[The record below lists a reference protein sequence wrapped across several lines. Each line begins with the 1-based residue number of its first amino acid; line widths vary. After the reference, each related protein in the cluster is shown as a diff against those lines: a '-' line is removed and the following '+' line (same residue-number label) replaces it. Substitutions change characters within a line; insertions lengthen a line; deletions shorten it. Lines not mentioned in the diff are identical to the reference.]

1 MFKTAIRF
9 ILFDKPKSFGA
20 VAGTIISVFLIGQQ
34 VGIFIFLTS
43 SMGSLAKNN
52 AEYVWVV
59 DERTTNVNALAPLDK
74 RIGYELLSIDGI
86 ESAYPIIVAGSS
98 ARFENGLS
106 AGLTLI
112 GVQTPNYVGGPWNM
126 YNGQK
131 EDILQEGAVI
141 TDFFDA
147 KALGD
152 LEPGQYFEIN
162 GKKVVNKAQ
171 TKGVRSFGGGAYAFT
186 TLERAAY
193 LGNFPANKVSAYL
206 VKVKDKN
213 EEKAVIDRINKTIFS
228 VRAWN
233 GNEFANASILTV
245 LGSSGIAISTGTMVL
260 FAIIV
265 GIVVIGLTLYS
276 ATIDRIKDYGTLK
289 AIGASNRYVRKL
301 ILMQSL
307 ILGLTGY
314 ILGTVFV
321 ELFRN
326 GIANTGAIFHFSIEI
341 RLAFFAITMCIALLG
356 SLFAIKRIT
365 SLEPA
370 QVFRG

>member
-34 VGIFIFLTS
+34 VGIFTFLTN

-52 AEYVWVV
+52 ADYVWVV

-74 RIGYELLSIDGI
+74 RIGYQLLSIEGV
-86 ESAYPIIVAGSS
+86 ESAHPIIVSGAS

-112 GVQTPNYVGGPWNM
+112 GVQTTNYVGGPWNM

-131 EDILQEGAVI
+131 EAMLQEGAVI
-141 TDFFDA
+141 TDFFDT

-162 GKKVVNKAQ
+162 GRKVVNIAQ
-171 TKGVRSFGGGAYAFT
+171 TKGVRAFGGGAYAFT
-186 TLERAAY
+186 TFERAAY

-206 VKVKDKN
+206 VKVKNK
-213 EEKAVIDRINKTIFS
+213 EEEQAVIDRINATLFG

-233 GNEFANASILTV
+233 GGEFANASILTV
-245 LGSSGIAISTGTMVL
+245 LKTSGIAISTGTMVL

-289 AIGASNRYVRKL
+289 AIGASNNYIRKL
-301 ILMQSL
+301 ILTQAI

-314 ILGTVFV
+314 ILGTIFV

-326 GIANTGAIFHFSIEI
+326 GIANTGAIFNFPIVVRI
-341 RLAFFAITMCIALLG
+341 AFFVITMLIALLG
-356 SLFAIKRIT
+356 SLFAIRRIT

>member
-34 VGIFIFLTS
+34 VGIFTYLTS

-52 AEYVWVV
+52 ADYVWVV

-74 RIGYELLSIDGI
+74 RIGYQLLSIEGV
-86 ESAYPIIVAGSS
+86 ESAHPVIVTGGA

-106 AGLTLI
+106 AGLTLV

-126 YNGQK
+126 HIGNK
-131 EDILQEGAVI
+131 EDMLQEGAVI
-141 TDFFDA
+141 TDFFDT

-152 LEPGQYFEIN
+152 IEPGQYFEIN
-162 GKKVVNKAQ
+162 GKKVVNIAQ
-171 TKGVRSFGGGAYAFT
+171 TKGVRAFGGVYTFT
-186 TLERAAY
+186 TFERAAY

-206 VKVKDKN
+206 VKVKNK
-213 EEKAVIDRINKTIFS
+213 EEEQAVIDRINATLFG

-233 GNEFANASILTV
+233 GSEFSTTSIFTV
-245 LGSSGIAISTGTMVL
+245 LKTSGIAISTGTMVL

-289 AIGASNRYVRKL
+289 AIGASNNYIRKL
-301 ILMQSL
+301 ILTQAF

-314 ILGTVFV
+314 ILGTIFV

-326 GIANTGAIFHFSIEI
+326 GIANTGAIFDFPIVVRI
-341 RLAFFAITMCIALLG
+341 AFFIITMLIALLG

>member
-1 MFKTAIRF
+1 MLKTAIRF

-34 VGIFIFLTS
+34 VGIFTFLTT

-52 AEYVWVV
+52 ADYVWVV

-74 RIGYELLSIDGI
+74 RIGYGLLSIEGV
-86 ESAYPIIVAGSS
+86 ESAHPIIVSGAA

-112 GVQTPNYVGGPWNM
+112 GVQTTNYVGGPWNM

-131 EDILQEGAVI
+131 EAMLQEGAVI
-141 TDFFDA
+141 TDFFDT

-162 GKKVVNKAQ
+162 GKKVVNIAQ
-171 TKGVRSFGGGAYAFT
+171 TKGVRAFGGGAYAFT

-193 LGNFPANKVSAYL
+193 LGNFPEHKVSAYL
-206 VKVKDKN
+206 VKVKDKEQ
-213 EEKAVIDRINKTIFS
+213 EEAVINSINSSLFS
-228 VRAWN
+228 VRAWK
-233 GNEFANASILTV
+233 GEEFANASILTV
-245 LGSSGIAISTGTMVL
+245 LKTSGIAISTGTMVL

-289 AIGASNRYVRKL
+289 AIGASNNYIRKL
-301 ILMQSL
+301 ILMQAL
-307 ILGLTGY
+307 ILGMTGY
-314 ILGTVFV
+314 ILGTIFV

-326 GIANTGAIFHFSIEI
+326 GIANTGAIFSFSIGVRI
-341 RLAFFAITMCIALLG
+341 AFFVITILIALLG
-356 SLFAIKRIT
+356 SLFAIRRIT
-365 SLEPA
+365 KLEPA